1 MGPHEPPSVAFRS
14 ALEALAAA
22 ASCDDVAA
30 LVRAVDEAES
40 ARMTSLLRETYGG
53 RWPHGF
59 VWNEAL
65 WDVCAR
71 EVQKVRLVAYGPSF
85 HKRFVGDSPS
95 AFFAHAE
102 RPDEVLFAFHLA
114 APPLLWVPVVPSPG
128 ALRRLL
134 SEHFPGIGA
143 SSSVRPD
150 LVRALMG
157 RPETL
162 AVADPA
168 GFERVASPSVLDR
181 HWLVSPLVDEPC
193 WGSAFPDDPFPAR
206 VEPEGMGACWETRTA
221 RGQRSGAVARLT
233 RRTLFSGS
241 ELAVETHDY
250 GDYVWHLRFRDNP
263 YPGVIERLNGY
274 LPTPL
279 PTSLPVDLAGAVAGF
294 AFVTEA
300 ELARRLEED
309 APVDSLVATLRG
321 LAAVRHSDLAVTE
334 TLRRYGA
341 HPDLAVRVAVA
352 DLAVSYNWEFL
363 LEDACIRGEPDDGLR
378 SHLERLLDGVNPPPE
393 CSESGVS
400 LRFLEWVPEVG
411 DG

>member
-1 MGPHEPPSVAFRS
+1 MLGDGSASFRW
-14 ALEALAAA
+14 
-22 ASCDDVAA
+22 
-30 LVRAVDEAES
+30 VDEAES
-40 ARMTSLLRETYGG
+40 ARVTARLREAYEGP
-53 RWPHGF
+53 WPHGF
-59 VWNEAL
+59 VWSEAL
-65 WDVCAR
+65 WDACAR
-71 EVQKVRLVAYGPSF
+71 EVRKVRLVAYGPSY

-95 AFFAHAE
+95 AFFVHAE
-102 RPDEVLFAFHLA
+102 RPGEVLFAFQLA
-114 APPLLWVPVVPSPG
+114 APPLLWVPVVPSPD

-134 SEHFPGIGA
+134 NEHFPGIGA
-143 SSSVRPD
+143 SPNVRPNV
-150 LVRALMG
+150 VRALMG

-168 GFERVASPSVLDR
+168 GFERVASPAVLDR

-193 WGSAFPDDPFPAR
+193 WGSAFSDDPFPAR
-206 VEPEGMGACWETRTA
+206 VEPEGIGALEETRTA
-221 RGQRSGAVARLT
+221 RGQRRGAVARLS

-241 ELAVETHDY
+241 ELTVETHDY
-250 GDYVWHLRFRDNP
+250 GDYVWQLRFRDNP
-263 YPGVIERLNGY
+263 YPQVVERLNGY

-279 PTSLPVDLAGAVAGF
+279 PTALPVDLAGAVAGF

-300 ELARRLEED
+300 ELARRLEEE
-309 APVDSLVATLRG
+309 ATVASLVATLRG

-334 TLRRYGA
+334 ILKRYGA
-341 HPDLAVRVAVA
+341 HPDLDVRVAVA
-352 DLAVSYNWEFL
+352 NLAVSYNWEFL

-400 LRFLEWVPEVG
+400 LRFLEWVPEAGDPSLDREDG